1 MHSNGWIN
9 YLVSPAQSWP
19 RPYRRLTWSSLV
31 FCSFRCPEVARELQ
45 ICVITSSR
53 MAVCGWSWRIGIR
66 AHSLHNTAT
75 AVPLCSLEI
84 MNRYVGTDCFL
95 ARIGLRSIF
104 TAVSRLYQPRDHSRS
119 GQGGGGQ
126 RYKPRYVQR
135 HQQNWQDRGKQLGP
149 SVPVDQADRESKL
162 QECLINDTATA
173 VPLCSLER
181 MNRYVGTDCFL
192 ARIGLRSIFTAVSRL
207 YQPRDHS
214 RSGQGGGGQRYKPR
228 YVQRH
233 QQNWQDRGKQL
244 GPSVP
249 VDQADRESKLQEC
262 LIDTEQSHNCSVTIF
277 LHMEGYNCSGQCPI
291 SFLFHVSSTVVTLQL
306 DSFIWVVM

>member
-149 SVPVDQADRESKL
+149 SVHE
-162 QECLINDTATA
+162 
-173 VPLCSLER
+173 LCKYAIKKHTYH
-181 MNRYVGTDCFL
+181 MNMW
-192 ARIGLRSIFTAVSRL
+192 
-207 YQPRDHS
+207 
-214 RSGQGGGGQRYKPR
+214 SG
-228 YVQRH
+228 
-233 QQNWQDRGKQL
+233 
-244 GPSVP
+244 
-249 VDQADRESKLQEC
+249 
-262 LIDTEQSHNCSVTIF
+262 
-277 LHMEGYNCSGQCPI
+277 I
-291 SFLFHVSSTVVTLQL
+291 SNS
-306 DSFIWVVM
+306 